1 MSDTHQGAAQ
11 APFLVRGR
19 LGLHSPLALAPL
31 AGYSDLPFRLLCR
44 EQGAGLVFSE
54 MISSHGLVQGQK
66 KTWDMLQ
73 SAPEERP
80 FVVQLFGAVPEIMA
94 EAAARLNGLPIDG
107 IDLNMGCPARK
118 VTKRG
123 AGVALMARPDLAE
136 AVIRAVRGATK
147 LPLSVKFRSG
157 PATDRINAVEFAQ
170 MAEAAGADC
179 LTVHGRTWPQA
190 FGGRAD
196 WEIVRQ
202 VKAAVRIPV
211 IGNGDIDSFAAAQTR
226 LAESGCDAVMIGRA
240 ALADPWLF
248 SGIERPDTLAG
259 RQPLMHRYLELCE
272 RYLPLPRALFRVKY
286 QICRLLGGLNGAAAA
301 RRVVLT
307 CDSPAAIRRFLDSS
321 GELRGEE
328 AGDVVKIIEPR

>member
-1 MSDTHQGAAQ
+1 MFNKSQGAAQ
-11 APFLVRGR
+11 APFLVAGWLDLR
-19 LGLHSPLALAPL
+19 SPLALAPL

-66 KTWDMLQ
+66 KTMDMLQ
-73 SAPEERP
+73 NAPGECP

-123 AGVALMARPDLAE
+123 AGVALMARPELAE
-136 AVIRAVRGATK
+136 SIIRVVRGATT

-157 PATDRINAVEFAQ
+157 PAADRINAVEFAR
-170 MAEAAGADC
+170 MAEAEGADC

-196 WEIVRQ
+196 WEIVRR
-202 VKAAVRIPV
+202 VKTAVRIPV
-211 IGNGDIDSFAAAQTR
+211 IGNGDIDSFAAAQER

-240 ALADPWLF
+240 ALANPWLF
-248 SGIERPDTLAG
+248 SGIERPDTLSG
-259 RQPLMHRYLELCE
+259 RLPLMRRYLDLCE

-286 QICRLLGGLNGAAAA
+286 QVCRLLGGLNGAAAA
-301 RRVVLT
+301 RQGVPA
-307 CDSPAAIRRFLDSS
+307 CDSLAVMRRLLDGLDNLRAA
-321 GELRGEE
+321 
-328 AGDVVKIIEPR
+328 

>member
-123 AGVALMARPDLAE
+123 AGAALMARPELAE
-136 AVIRAVRGATK
+136 AIIRAARAAK
-147 LPLSVKFRSG
+147 K
-157 PATDRINAVEFAQ
+157 
-170 MAEAAGADC
+170 AAGKS
-179 LTVHGRTWPQA
+179 RTRR
-190 FGGRAD
+190 RA
-196 WEIVRQ
+196 
-202 VKAAVRIPV
+202 
-211 IGNGDIDSFAAAQTR
+211 
-226 LAESGCDAVMIGRA
+226 M
-240 ALADPWLF
+240 
-248 SGIERPDTLAG
+248 
-259 RQPLMHRYLELCE
+259 
-272 RYLPLPRALFRVKY
+272 PR
-286 QICRLLGGLNGAAAA
+286 G
-301 RRVVLT
+301 
-307 CDSPAAIRRFLDSS
+307 
-321 GELRGEE
+321 
-328 AGDVVKIIEPR
+328 